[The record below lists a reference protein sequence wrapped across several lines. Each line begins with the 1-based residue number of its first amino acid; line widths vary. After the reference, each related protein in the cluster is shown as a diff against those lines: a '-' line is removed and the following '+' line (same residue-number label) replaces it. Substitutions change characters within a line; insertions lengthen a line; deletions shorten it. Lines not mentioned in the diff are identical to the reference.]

1 MATFAFLQHTFSAP
15 SVRGWV
21 EGLEAGGHRGIVVI
35 ATERLSHE
43 DWSGLTVEVLPDL
56 AWTRRAARRI
66 APSRSKHVLAFP
78 DPVALRRLLR
88 RHGVDVVVVKVYS
101 LRNVVAS
108 LVALTMRVRR
118 LSWSEQVPPLSLEWR
133 LLRAIGALPRRRFAA
148 LAARPGGVALPD
160 AEQALGVPVLSY
172 TPPRAARSVERRPD
186 PEGRVRFLTVAAWK
200 NAVAKRQWR
209 TLEAA
214 AAAGL
219 LDGRAT
225 FTFVGIGGPGD
236 EGYVRTAALVEELG
250 VGHLVE
256 LRCDV
261 PHEEMTAVMDAHDV
275 LVLPSVREQFGM
287 VVPEAMT
294 RGLAVVT
301 TAAVGAVGLVDPGRT
316 GLVVDPE
323 DIPGLGAAMRRFV
336 DEPGLAARM
345 GAEGCTFVERWASPA
360 HAGPTLE
367 RLALG

>member
-21 EGLEAGGHRGIVVI
+21 EGLEARGHRAIIVLS
-35 ATERLSHE
+35 TERLGHE
-43 DWSGLTVEVLPDL
+43 DWSGLAVEVLPDL
-56 AWTRRAARRI
+56 AWTRRLARRL
-66 APSRSKHVLAFP
+66 APGRSKHVVAFP
-78 DPVALRRLLR
+78 DPFALRRLLR
-88 RHGVDVVVVKVYS
+88 RHGVDVVVVKIYS

-108 LVALTMRVRR
+108 LVALTLRARR
-118 LSWSEQVPPLSLEWR
+118 LAWSEQVPPLGLEWR

-148 LAARPGGVALPD
+148 LASRPGGVALPD
-160 AEQALGVPVLSY
+160 REQARGVPVLSY
-172 TPPRAARSVERRPD
+172 TPPRSPAPSHRRPD
-186 PEGRVRFLTVAAWK
+186 PRIRFLTVAAWK

-214 AAAGL
+214 ADAGL

-225 FTFVGIGGPGD
+225 FTFVGVGAPTD
-236 EGYVRTAALVEELG
+236 EGHVRTAALVDRLG

-261 PHEEMTAVMDAHDV
+261 PAAEMARVMDAHDV

-301 TAAVGAVGLVDPGRT
+301 TAAVGAIGLVDPGRT
-316 GLVVDPE
+316 GLVVAVDDVPA
-323 DIPGLGAAMRRFV
+323 LGAAMRRFV

-345 GAEGCTFVERWASPA
+345 GTEGRAFVARWASPE

>member
-1 MATFAFLQHTFSAP
+1 MQ
-15 SVRGWV
+15 
-21 EGLEAGGHRGIVVI
+21 
-35 ATERLSHE
+35 
-43 DWSGLTVEVLPDL
+43 
-56 AWTRRAARRI
+56 
-66 APSRSKHVLAFP
+66 
-78 DPVALRRLLR
+78 
-88 RHGVDVVVVKVYS
+88 
-101 LRNVVAS
+101 
-108 LVALTMRVRR
+108 
-118 LSWSEQVPPLSLEWR
+118 
-133 LLRAIGALPRRRFAA
+133 
-148 LAARPGGVALPD
+148 
-160 AEQALGVPVLSY
+160 
-172 TPPRAARSVERRPD
+172 
-186 PEGRVRFLTVAAWK
+186 
-200 NAVAKRQWR
+200 
-209 TLEAA
+209 
-214 AAAGL
+214 
-219 LDGRAT
+219 
-225 FTFVGIGGPGD
+225 
-236 EGYVRTAALVEELG
+236 
-250 VGHLVE
+250 HLVE

>member
-21 EGLEAGGHRGIVVI
+21 EGLEARGHRALIIV
-35 ATERLSHE
+35 ATERLPHE

-56 AWTRRAARRI
+56 GWSRTLPRRLL
-66 APSRSKHVLAFP
+66 PSRAKHVLTVP
-78 DPVALRRLLR
+78 GPLRLRRLLR
-88 RHGVDVVVVKVYS
+88 SHRVDVVVVKVYS

-108 LVALTMRVRR
+108 LVALTLGARR
-118 LSWSEQVPPLSLEWR
+118 LSWAEQVPPLGLEWR
-133 LLRAIGALPRRRFAA
+133 LLRALGVLPRRRFST

-160 AEQALGVPVLSY
+160 EAQARGVPVLSY
-172 TPPRAARSVERRPD
+172 TPPRPSHPVDRRPD
-186 PEGRVRFLTVAAWK
+186 PRVRFLTVAAWK

-209 TLEAA
+209 SLEAA
-214 AAAGL
+214 ADAGL
-219 LDGRAT
+219 LDGRAI
-225 FTFVGIGGPGD
+225 FTFVGVGSPQD
-236 EGYVRTAALVEELG
+236 EGYIRTVEQVERLG

-261 PHEEMTAVMDAHDV
+261 PASEIPRVMDAHDV

-294 RGLAVVT
+294 RGMAVIT
-301 TAAVGAVGLVDPGRT
+301 TDAVGAIGLVDPGRT
-316 GLVVDPE
+316 GLVVGAD
-323 DIPGLGAAMRRFV
+323 DVPGLGAAMRRFV
-336 DEPGLAARM
+336 DEPGLAERM
-345 GAEGCTFVERWASPA
+345 GADGRAFVARWASPEY
-360 HAGPTLE
+360 AGPTLE